1 MFPFFIGEF
10 FNRRRR
16 GPRHATD
23 ALPVASI
30 LDLVVFWVMLVFGAM
45 LVNVALFG
53 TALVISGAVA
63 SSAIAWLTIAISAIV
78 APLFLWRA
86 MLAWWRMTRK

>member
-10 FNRRRR
+10 FHRRRR

-53 TALVISGAVA
+53 AALVMSGAVA
-63 SSAIAWLTIAISAIV
+63 SNAIAWGTISIAAIV